1 MSGKNELK
9 LFENDGYS
17 SVFEFTYKAVCPT
30 PAVSSINFP
39 GVHTAE
45 IKWNSVPDARY
56 TFLIRD
62 VQSTNWERKDL
73 SQPYLRLST
82 LDYEKTY
89 EYKIRAYCK
98 SYPGSYSRTYTL
110 TLPSD
115 KKPVMY
121 HSRIHLTENATIRY
135 NHSDTTVTIFD
146 RVAND
151 SIRVDVRETVKRN
164 IPVSIVDDEGNLYTL
179 TPKRLK

>member
-1 MSGKNELK
+1 
-9 LFENDGYS
+9 
-17 SVFEFTYKAVCPT
+17 
-30 PAVSSINFP
+30 
-39 GVHTAE
+39 
-45 IKWNSVPDARY
+45 
-56 TFLIRD
+56 
-62 VQSTNWERKDL
+62 
-73 SQPYLRLST
+73 
-82 LDYEKTY
+82 
-89 EYKIRAYCK
+89 
-98 SYPGSYSRTYTL
+98 
-110 TLPSD
+110 
-115 KKPVMY
+115 MY